1 MTRRLVSV
9 WFWAIWTATALA
21 QSAPSTLQEAI
32 DSLLDV
38 AWLRHGFCG
47 VVVRDLATGET
58 LYAREADKM
67 LIPASNTKLITTA
80 VALSLLGPDYRTKTT
95 VLVEGTLQSDGT
107 LKGNLILR
115 GGGDATLSY
124 ANLQSL
130 AQKVKEAGISRV
142 SGLLLYDDSYLD
154 AQRYGFGWNIDDE
167 PFGYQAQMSALSV
180 ERNAVRLFAKPAE
193 REGEPAQLRL
203 EPDTD
208 YMEVVNLTKT
218 VARGT
223 PNTEL
228 SVERPR
234 ARNQLIVSGTIA
246 IGSEEVQ
253 VGRYAVENPSR
264 YTAHLFRQAL
274 REVGVSVEGIAPLLT
289 PKSDAR
295 PIAEHLSPPLSEV
308 IALINKPSDNLIS
321 EITLKLV
328 GKEKRGQGTTSAGV
342 QATMEFLR
350 EAGLEMGAVNLV
362 DGSGLS
368 RMNMISAENLARLLT
383 YMARAPHA
391 QIYRNSLPVYGVDG
405 TLRNRLRDTPV
416 QGKGFAKTGSL
427 YRVSSLSGYLE
438 CQSGRV
444 VVFAIVMNGY
454 MTTAAEA
461 RALQDRLVRLL
472 WERL

>member
-1 MTRRLVSV
+1 MTRRLAFV
-9 WFWAIWTATALA
+9 WLWAIVTATAFA
-21 QSAPSTLQEAI
+21 QSASSSLHEAL
-32 DSLLDV
+32 DTLLDV

-47 VVVRDLATGET
+47 VVVRDLASGET
-58 LYAREADKM
+58 LYTCEADKM

-80 VALSLLGPDYRTKTT
+80 SALSLLGADYRAVTT
-95 VLVEGTLQSDGT
+95 VLAQGTLTPDGA
-107 LKGNLILR
+107 LEGNLILR
-115 GGGDATLSY
+115 GGGDATLTY
-124 ANLQSL
+124 TNLKEL
-130 AQKVKEAGISRV
+130 AQKVKQAGITRV

-154 AQRYGFGWNIDDE
+154 AERYGFGWNIDDE
-167 PFGYQAQMSALSV
+167 PFGYQAQMSALCV

-193 REGEPAQLRL
+193 REGELARLRL

-208 YMEVVNLTKT
+208 YVEVVNLTKT

-223 PNTEL
+223 PNTGL

-234 ARNQLIVSGTIA
+234 ARNQLIVSGTVA
-246 IGSEEVQ
+246 IGSEEAQ

-264 YTAHLFRQAL
+264 YTAWLFRQAL
-274 REVGVSVEGIAPLLT
+274 REVGVEVGGISPLFAPAVE
-289 PKSDAR
+289 AR
-295 PIAEHLSPPLSEV
+295 PIAEHRSPPMREV
-308 IALINKPSDNLIS
+308 VALINKPSDNLIS
-321 EITLKLV
+321 EMTLKLI
-328 GKEKRGQGTTSAGV
+328 GKERRGQGTTSAGI

-368 RMNMISAENLARLLT
+368 RLNMISAENLARLLV
-383 YMARAPHA
+383 YMARSPNAKV
-391 QIYRNSLPVYGVDG
+391 YRDSLPVYGVDG

-438 CQSGRV
+438 CQSGRQ
-444 VVFAIVMNGY
+444 VVFVIVMNAY
-454 MTTAAEA
+454 TTSASEA

-472 WERL
+472 CERL